1 MVGRLRALVILLS
14 LMGTMAVAAFVLVT
28 GSGSVAPPSRRVIEV
43 AGTTATDL
51 GLFKGE
57 VLVWAPGGL
66 SSDEV
71 SRVRDSVRVAAISA
85 VRSGLLPVA
94 SARRGYPVVPVET
107 MAVNPDAYAAA
118 VGRAGGRLASM
129 LSTGVVLSR
138 TGAALRRLRAGGRL
152 RLVGRRPL
160 RVGGV
165 VDDRLLAGYEAA
177 VGLERGRRLGIDHV
191 AYALVRPRG
200 ALDGLKASV
209 RRLLDGRQV
218 SFQLPQERPW
228 FRAGSGTLPL
238 AQAKARFGEFA
249 VKSLTRPAPDPRW
262 VAARIA
268 TRAVPVLGLVRCH
281 RLIVDDLAAA
291 MRDLQSQDLAR
302 LVDAAAFH
310 RSGGCLRQGAVT
322 DGRGGL
328 STSAWGI
335 GFDLAARG
343 GRGSRPDRRLVAV
356 MARHGFAWDGRWLQR
371 ESGHFEW
378 VGASA

>member
-118 VGRAGGRLASM
+118 VGRAGGRL
-129 LSTGVVLSR
+129 
-138 TGAALRRLRAGGRL
+138 

-249 VKSLTRPAPDPRW
+249 VKSPTRPAPDPRW